1 MATAYEIGSPTAGEA
16 QAEALASTHR
26 LKLKPP
32 TYDGNYATFEEWKYK
47 FSAYMGLQ
55 DNIFPQLLPRAE
67 RAATVLTDAE
77 LLGAA
82 TTIEEGEK
90 WTQLCNN
97 LKYILINITSGAAAT
112 VCRQYQDAMGLEVY
126 RQLCNR
132 FAIPVGTRSIGYL
145 TKLLKPT
152 FDTNNFEESFSTW
165 EFELARYERD
175 NNAQLPDQVKIA
187 VLMNETTGPLQQ
199 HLRLNASATPTYAE
213 VRTTIMEYY
222 RTTTAFS
229 RLQQQSS
236 SAVSSNLG
244 GGPAPMD
251 IGATYKGKGKGKGKN
266 KGKGFNK
273 GGHKGKGFN
282 KGGHKGK
289 GYQQG
294 KGYGGY
300 GSYNKGKGKV
310 KQQQWYQPKGVE
322 KGNKE
327 KSKGIP
333 NKGKGKNPT
342 AICYRCGQQGHLA
355 KDCRTAVY
363 NMAETL
369 QEQNQDGTSQWY
381 DPDSGYDNY
390 WYSNDQSGNYNIQ
403 PVQQQ
408 QQQQQLALSAPQT
421 NTQTP
426 TIQLVGALGHQAAS
440 THNEATTTAQAVQQ
454 QRGDNEVDIMIDS
467 GAATH
472 VCPTWFAPD
481 TPLYPLQHGQ
491 GPRLRTAAD
500 EDIPVHGYKWVY
512 MHNTSKQTLVVP
524 FYVCDVTQPI
534 MSVTRLAEQGFN
546 TQLNETP
553 TITHTKGFNSALKQ
567 REGLYFLPV
576 VLITL
581 PANLRLEVNQTAE
594 GTTARIAP
602 VTLIPT
608 GMEILRNKNDLWTFN
623 SQGFLVRI
631 HRTTRKALFMPDSRC
646 PVPTE
651 RLENYRRTIIQRPN
665 NNTEVIEEAYQDLDK
680 KATEEDHTRKQ
691 LDRRNMV
698 QSETWNN
705 TSRQHTT
712 TTNISTSQRAS
723 DTISTNH
730 S

>member
-1 MATAYEIGSPTAGEA
+1 MIPTIQCGGLSTTRMATAYEIGSPTAGET

-55 DNIFPQLLPRAE
+55 DNIFPQLLSRAE

-132 FAIPVGTRSIGYL
+132 FATPVGTRSIGYL

-187 VLMNETTGPLQQ
+187 VLMNETRGPLQQ
-199 HLRLNASATPTYAE
+199 HLHLNASATPTYAE

-222 RTTTAFS
+222 RTTTAFTG
-229 RLQQQSS
+229 LQQQSS

-266 KGKGFNK
+266 KGKGYGK
-273 GGHKGKGFN
+273 GGN
-282 KGGHKGK
+282 KGK

-300 GSYNKGKGKV
+300 GTYNKGKAKG
-310 KQQQWYQPKGVE
+310 KQQQWHQPKGVE
-322 KGNKE
+322 KGNKG
-327 KSKGIP
+327 KSKGIHK
-333 NKGKGKNPT
+333 KGKGKNPT

-355 KDCRTAVY
+355 KECRTAVY
-363 NMAETL
+363 NMAETP
-369 QEQNQDGTSQWY
+369 QEQNQDGTAQWY
-381 DPDSGYDNY
+381 DPNNGYDSY
-390 WYSNDQSGNYNIQ
+390 WYSNDQSGNYNTQ
-403 PVQQQ
+403 PSQQQ
-408 QQQQQLALSAPQT
+408 QYLALPAPST
-421 NTQTP
+421 SNQTP
-426 TIQLVGALGHQAAS
+426 TIQLLATLSHQAACAHS
-440 THNEATTTAQAVQQ
+440 KATTTIQAVQQ
-454 QRGDNEVDIMIDS
+454 QEGNTEVEIMIDS

-472 VCPTWFAPD
+472 VCPTWFAPGA
-481 TPLYPLQHGQ
+481 PLYPLQHGQ
-491 GPRLRTAAD
+491 GP
-500 EDIPVHGYKWVY
+500 
-512 MHNTSKQTLVVP
+512 
-524 FYVCDVTQPI
+524 
-534 MSVTRLAEQGFN
+534 
-546 TQLNETP
+546 
-553 TITHTKGFNSALKQ
+553 
-567 REGLYFLPV
+567 
-576 VLITL
+576 
-581 PANLRLEVNQTAE
+581 
-594 GTTARIAP
+594 
-602 VTLIPT
+602 
-608 GMEILRNKNDLWTFN
+608 
-623 SQGFLVRI
+623 
-631 HRTTRKALFMPDSRC
+631 
-646 PVPTE
+646 
-651 RLENYRRTIIQRPN
+651 
-665 NNTEVIEEAYQDLDK
+665 
-680 KATEEDHTRKQ
+680 
-691 LDRRNMV
+691 
-698 QSETWNN
+698 
-705 TSRQHTT
+705 
-712 TTNISTSQRAS
+712 
-723 DTISTNH
+723 
-730 S
+730 